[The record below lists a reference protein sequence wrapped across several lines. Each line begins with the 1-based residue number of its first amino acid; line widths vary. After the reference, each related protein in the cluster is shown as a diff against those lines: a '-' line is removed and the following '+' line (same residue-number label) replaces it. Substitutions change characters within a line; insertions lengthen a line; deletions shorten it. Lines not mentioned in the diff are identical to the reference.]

1 MDSIFNLQFHWLST
15 LRISLLL
22 SCYHARVSKEKGV
35 TDKTIAKTK
44 THIYNR
50 EVSFCSTIA
59 GKNFENY
66 FGYILLVSSL
76 MFRLR

>member
-1 MDSIFNLQFHWLST
+1 MKMESIFNLQFQLLST

-22 SCYHARVSKEKGV
+22 SCYHARVSKERGI
-35 TDKTIAKTK
+35 TDKTAAKAK

-59 GKNFENY
+59 RKIFENY
-66 FGYILLVSSL
+66 LLVSSL
-76 MFRLR
+76 MFHLR